1 MGLEAVVQT
10 VLQEHLVQET
20 VLQAA
25 VVVNALQGII
35 VLLEQL
41 PWGGAIRQSY
51 ALKAPTVEQARERVP
66 VVVNALQDII
76 AVSEL
81 LGYLEIVQIH
91 RNNALLE
98 SSALLEQGA

>member
-1 MGLEAVVQT
+1 MGLEVVVQ
-10 VLQEHLVQET
+10 VALQEHLVQET

-35 VLLEQL
+35 VLVKQL

-51 ALKAPTVEQARERVP
+51 VLKAPTVEQARERVP
-66 VVVNALQDII
+66 VVVNALQGII
-76 AVSEL
+76 VVWEL
-81 LGYLEIVQIH
+81 LEYLEIVQIH